1 MAKQIYGVFDLQLFA
16 EGGAGAGASGAAA
29 AGEGVGTSSD
39 ASGVTAAAAGQR
51 KGAKNPLANVVYGKQ
66 EQTVDAG
73 AGQVQQ
79 VAAAADKPDAASD
92 RQAQYNAFR
101 QEFKAEL
108 DADTQNIV
116 QRRLKSTKDTV
127 ERYEKLAPVLEI
139 IASKYGVDASD
150 ADAIR
155 TAIEDDDSYF
165 EQEALEK
172 GMSVADLK
180 AVKKIERENAALK
193 QQIEQSRQKAQVEAD
208 VARWMAEAEEAKK
221 VFPGLDLGRELQNP
235 QFLSLLRSNIDLQ
248 TAYFAV
254 HNRELVPQVMQYT
267 AAKTQQNVAQSIQA
281 GANRPTENAITPS
294 STAVIKSDV
303 SKLSKE
309 DRAEIR
315 RRVER
320 GERIVF

>member
-1 MAKQIYGVFDLQLFA
+1 MAKLIYGVYDLQLFA

-29 AGEGVGTSSD
+29 AGAEGGTSD
-39 ASGVTAAAAGQR
+39 AAGVTAAAAGQR

-66 EQTVDAG
+66 EQAADAG

-116 QRRLKSTKDTV
+116 QRRLKSTKETV

-139 IASKYGVDASD
+139 LASKYGVDAGD

-180 AVKKIERENAALK
+180 AVKKMERENAALK

>member
-1 MAKQIYGVFDLQLFA
+1 MAKLIYGVYDLQLFA

-51 KGAKNPLANVVYGKQ
+51 KGAKNTLANVVYGKQ
-66 EQTVDAG
+66 EQAVDAG

-79 VAAAADKPDAASD
+79 VAAAAGAQDAVSE

-116 QRRLKSTKDTV
+116 QRRLKSTKETV

-139 IASKYGVDASD
+139 LASKYGVDAGD

-180 AVKKIERENAALK
+180 AVKKMERENAALK